1 MGEFRWSWKALGF
14 GIICRSVWIKAI
26 EGQRS
31 SRKKK
36 WTKQGTLLV
45 HVHRLDSG
53 IKPRP
58 GLGRINPQNK
68 SRIPKKGQKKGVWR
82 DRVVFQVANSTEN
95 QAE

>member
-1 MGEFRWSWKALGF
+1 MMDEIWVSLGEVGKPWVLESFAGR
-14 GIICRSVWIKAI
+14 C
-26 EGQRS
+26 E
-31 SRKKK
+31 SRPLRVKGRAGKKK

-68 SRIPKKGQKKGVWR
+68 SRIPKKGQKKGV
-82 DRVVFQVANSTEN
+82 
-95 QAE
+95 